1 MRWRPPNSGQYL
13 GSNAWNR
20 QGGLGRRRVVPPT
33 GVRREALGPVGTCAE
48 FGPPLPNL
56 CQITWLPANNREH
69 VRFPNLTP
77 RIPGNGSRSGKALKK
92 SGEGGIRTHG
102 TLLRYNALAK
112 RGLTYESVIDLA

>member
-1 MRWRPPNSGQYL
+1 
-13 GSNAWNR
+13 
-20 QGGLGRRRVVPPT
+20 
-33 GVRREALGPVGTCAE
+33 
-48 FGPPLPNL
+48 
-56 CQITWLPANNREH
+56 

-112 RGLTYESVIDLA
+112 RRFRPLSHLTRRKVKRIYSRT